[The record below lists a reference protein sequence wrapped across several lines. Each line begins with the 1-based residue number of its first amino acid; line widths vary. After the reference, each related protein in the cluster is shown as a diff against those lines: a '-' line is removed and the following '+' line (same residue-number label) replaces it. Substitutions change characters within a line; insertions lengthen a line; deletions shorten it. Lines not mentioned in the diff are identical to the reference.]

1 MNTNVETPTETMT
14 ISETL
19 LQRSSPR
26 PKAAASTAVGV
37 GELCYRFFEFG
48 FAAAVLIATFPIL
61 LVVGLLIK
69 LGTKGPV
76 LFFQERLGKNGKPFK
91 FVKFRTMHTDARQ
104 RFPELY
110 RYQYTDNEIEK
121 LVFKITNDPR
131 LTPQGRW
138 LRRTSLDELPNF
150 WNVLTGDMALVG
162 PRPEIPEMFKY
173 YAGDMIEKFSVRPG
187 VTGLAQISGRGNL
200 RFCETAEFD
209 LQYVRER
216 SLRMDIGILFKS
228 LRAVSKA
235 TGAF

>member
-1 MNTNVETPTETMT
+1 MNTNVETSTETMT

-26 PKAAASTAVGV
+26 PKAASSTAAGV
-37 GELCYRFFEFG
+37 GELCYRLFEFG
-48 FAAAVLIATFPIL
+48 FAAAVLIATLPIM
-61 LVVGLLIK
+61 LVIGLLIK

-76 LFFQERLGKNGKPFK
+76 LFFQERLGKDGKPFK

-110 RYQYTDNEIEK
+110 RYQYSDNEIEK

-173 YAGDMIEKFSVRPG
+173 YTGDMVEKFSVRPG
-187 VTGLAQISGRGNL
+187 VTGLAQISGRGHL

-216 SLRMDIGILFKS
+216 SLPMDIGILFKS
-228 LRAVSKA
+228 LQAVSKA